1 MEGSLL
7 KILKLA
13 DTLNEKQSK
22 VYAQI
27 RYTAD
32 DRKELEISIRSKEDF
47 SYVEKCIIQLVNNPL
62 IKWDNIIQLFESYIR
77 GCSNE

>member
-7 KILKLA
+7 KVLKLA

-32 DRKELEISIRSKEDF
+32 DRKELEISIRSKED
-47 SYVEKCIIQLVNNPL
+47 
-62 IKWDNIIQLFESYIR
+62 NIIQLFESYIR
-77 GCSNE
+77 GCSNV